1 MALWTLADLGSV
13 RKAEFWA
20 GDVSTS
26 GSNITQANDQSGNG
40 NHAVQATGSAQ
51 PTYSAT
57 GVNSSYPSME
67 FDASNDWLGFTLAS
81 GEPSQPITFIFIGEW
96 RGGSNWA
103 NLWRDIN
110 GNGPVV
116 YKNNTGSNFSM
127 YGGSAEIQDS
137 AHFTSGPVVIVAHF
151 DGANS
156 FLSVN
161 GNRSSKSNAGTSG
174 CAAPMALGG
183 VPVSGSWFG
192 GGINR
197 AAVLVGQSLDAS
209 SDATLDKIEG
219 YGAWT
224 IGNASSLPGGHAY
237 KSAAPTTGATT
248 YSATLS
254 ATVTTAA
261 TRASQAR
268 AIRAAGSTAAA
279 AVVKTAQSARAAATT
294 AAAALIRSPR
304 LAKAASVATGAAK
317 AAQAAC
323 IRAAASTCSA
333 ALAAI
338 KAKLMTLSASVTATA
353 AVVRSARAVRAA
365 ASTVGATKVAA
376 VSVVR
381 AAASAVTAVKVATV
395 RAVRAGAATCSAA
408 LATIRARLLTL
419 SAAVT
424 ASASVVRSVRVVRSA
439 ATACAAA
446 LARMVALLRA
456 ANTIASAAVSA
467 VKTAANFVSSAA
479 RTLLARVRQ
488 RVQRVYTTHQ
498 GDRRVTTPIAPRIDI
513 QGVAH
518 VTSSI
523 DDVLD
528 YWIDWTDVLAA
539 EENIASSSWSV
550 GAEMAKGSTGI
561 VATKTFIFAGPAT
574 SVGSYVLVNTITT
587 SQNRTYER
595 TLMVDAVA
603 RLS

>member
-67 FDASNDWLGFTLAS
+67 FDATNDWLDFTLAS
-81 GEPSQPITFIFIGEW
+81 GDPSQPITFIFIGEW

-137 AHFTSGPVVIVAHF
+137 THFTSGPVVIVAHF

-174 CAAPMALGG
+174 CAARMSFGG

-197 AAVLVGQSLDAS
+197 SAVLVGQSLDAS

-224 IGNASSLPGGHAY
+224 IGNQGSLPGGHAY
-237 KSAAPTTGATT
+237 KSAAPATGATT

-254 ATVTTAA
+254 ATVTAAA
-261 TRASQAR
+261 TRASQAQ
-268 AIRAAGSTAAA
+268 AIRSAASSAAA
-279 AVVKTAQSARAAATT
+279 AVVRSGRLVKAASSTVGAAKT
-294 AAAALIRSPR
+294 AAAAC
-304 LAKAASVATGAAK
+304 V
-317 AAQAAC
+317 
-323 IRAAASTCSA
+323 RAAASTCSA
-333 ALAAI
+333 TLATI
-338 KAKLMTLSASVTATA
+338 KAKLMTLAASVTTA
-353 AVVRSARAVRAA
+353 AAAVRAVQAVRAA
-365 ASTVGATKVAA
+365 ASTVSATKVARA
-376 VSVVR
+376 SVLR
-381 AAASAVTAVKVATV
+381 AAASTLTAAKVATV
-395 RAVRAGAATCSAA
+395 GAVRGAATACSAA

-424 ASASVVRSVRVVRSA
+424 ASASVARSVRVVRSA
-439 ATACAAA
+439 S
-446 LARMVALLRA
+446 
-456 ANTIASAAVSA
+456 TIASAAVSA

-488 RVQRVYTTHQ
+488 RVQRV
-498 GDRRVTTPIAPRIDI
+498 TPRSREID
-513 QGVAH
+513 
-518 VTSSI
+518 
-523 DDVLD
+523 
-528 YWIDWTDVLAA
+528 
-539 EENIASSSWSV
+539 E
-550 GAEMAKGSTGI
+550 
-561 VATKTFIFAGPAT
+561 
-574 SVGSYVLVNTITT
+574 
-587 SQNRTYER
+587 
-595 TLMVDAVA
+595 
-603 RLS
+603 